1 MINPG
6 DEHSFLRRHAS
17 RLALVVVIT
26 LSALLYVADSPNN
39 PPGFYID
46 ESSISYNAH
55 LIARTGHDE
64 YGKPWPLYFRAF
76 GEYKNP
82 TYIYLLAAIF
92 RVTGPSIVVARLLS
106 ATLGLL
112 GALLLGLLAWQ
123 MAGRISV
130 VLIVTISA
138 LLTPWLYESSRLVF
152 EVSIYPFLTVLFL
165 LALWRVSS
173 KQTWSLTDMLALAAT
188 LSLLTYSYSIG
199 RLLGP
204 LLALGLTFFITRRR
218 WPSVMKTW
226 VLYAFTLIPLLI
238 FHLRHPGALNDRFR
252 LLTYITPQSSL
263 AEIARH
269 IAWHYLANVNPWRW
283 LITGENNI
291 RDHLVGHGSLLVAT
305 VFVGAAGLVLVWRNH
320 RREPWWQF
328 ILYGLVVSVIP
339 ASLVRG
345 EFPQLRLIAFPI
357 FFHVLTVPALT
368 WLLRNGERS
377 RTRSNTESVNRSES
391 DQLNGVSS
399 AGSPAAQRRW
409 GGKRAARLRWR
420 QLGSRAALST
430 AVSLMILQGAY
441 FQWLFHRTA
450 AERWYVFDAR
460 FERKVLAV
468 ALASGKRPIYVVD
481 RPGNP
486 GYIQVY
492 WYAILQGLDTSQ
504 FVHLP
509 MGKSPPSGALVISS
523 EEDCENCRL
532 IAKSIN
538 YIVYSIP
545 PSESSVKVA
554 GLPSGAF
561 RTHIAARDL
570 PPTLKVGSKATL
582 NVLVKNL
589 GAATWPAVGESEYHH
604 AVVLR
609 NRWLRSDGTLLSD
622 KDGRSRFPYDLEP
635 GDTAGV
641 SLEITAPENPGE
653 YLLELDVVQEGF
665 AWFGDRGSET
675 LRQSL
680 KVEQ

>member
-17 RLALVVVIT
+17 TLALVVVII

-46 ESSISYNAH
+46 ESSISYNAL

-76 GEYKNP
+76 GDYKNP
-82 TYIYLLAAIF
+82 IYIYLLAAIF
-92 RVTGPSIVVARLLS
+92 RATGPSIVVARLLS

-112 GALLLGLLAWQ
+112 GAFLFGLLGWR
-123 MAGRISV
+123 MTRRIGV
-130 VLIVTISA
+130 ALIVTISA

-165 LALWRVSS
+165 LALWRASS
-173 KQTWSLTDMLALAAT
+173 KQTWRLTDMLALAAT
-188 LSLLTYSYSIG
+188 LALLTYSYSIG

-204 LLALGLTFFITRRR
+204 LLALGLSFFITRRR

-226 VLYAFTLIPLLI
+226 LLYGLTLIPLLI
-238 FHLRHPGALNDRFR
+238 YQVRHSGALNDRFK
-252 LLTYITPQSSL
+252 LLTYITPQSRL
-263 AEIARH
+263 AEIARQFTL
-269 IAWHYLANVNPWRW
+269 HYLANINPWRW
-283 LITGENNI
+283 LVTGENSI
-291 RDHLVGHGSLLVAT
+291 RDHLTGQGSLLVAT
-305 VFVGAAGLVLVWRNH
+305 VLVGAAGLVLVWRNH

-357 FFHVLTVPALT
+357 FFQVLTVPALT
-368 WLLRNGERS
+368 WLSQNAERS
-377 RTRSNTESVNRSES
+377 RTRSNAESINRSVSE
-391 DQLNGVSS
+391 QLGVPS

-409 GGKRAARLRWR
+409 GGKWATRLRR
-420 QLGSRAALST
+420 HQFVSRAALAT
-430 AVSLMILQGAY
+430 TVSLIVLQGAY
-441 FQWLFHRTA
+441 FQWLFHKTA

-460 FERKVLAV
+460 FERKVLAT
-468 ALASGKRPIYVVD
+468 ALALGKRPIYVVD
-481 RPGNP
+481 RPGTP

-492 WYAILQGLDTSQ
+492 WYVVLRGLDTSQ

-509 MGKSPPSGALVISS
+509 TGKSPPPGALVIST
-523 EEDCENCRL
+523 EDDCENCRL
-532 IAKSIN
+532 VAKSIN
-538 YIVYSIP
+538 YIVYAILP
-545 PSESSVKVA
+545 FESSVEVA
-554 GLPSGAF
+554 ELPSGAF
-561 RTHIAARDL
+561 RTHIAAKDL

-589 GAATWPAVGESEYHH
+589 GSATWPAVGEPDYHH

-609 NRWLRSDGTLLSD
+609 NRWLKSDGTLLTD
-622 KDGRSRFPYDLEP
+622 QDGMSRFPYDLEP

-641 SLEITAPENPGE
+641 SLQITAPENPGE

-665 AWFGDRGSET
+665 ASCGDRGSET
-675 LRQSL
+675 LRHSL
-680 KVEQ
+680 KVER